1 MRLRNLELKAWVKG
15 CRVKGAGF
23 RVQGSEFRVQASR
36 NWVLECASR
45 AAAKWARLRSA
56 LAARSASA
64 LSGFGV
70 LGLGYGV
77 WGLRFGVWGWNHSTL
92 SSKKIKKKV
101 EGTEPG
107 AKSLGAARLLER
119 RTTLLH
125 LHLARIELRDNGGEC
140 VDPSFEQV
148 HSRHQPRLLPL
159 HNNVGN
165 DSIQL
170 A

>member
-23 RVQGSEFRVQASR
+23 RVQGSEFRVQTSR
-36 NWVLECASR
+36 NRVLECASR

-119 RTTLLH
+119 HKTLLH

-140 VDPSFEQV
+140 VDPPLKQV

-159 HNNVGN
+159 QRERV
-165 DSIQL
+165 L
-170 A
+170 Y